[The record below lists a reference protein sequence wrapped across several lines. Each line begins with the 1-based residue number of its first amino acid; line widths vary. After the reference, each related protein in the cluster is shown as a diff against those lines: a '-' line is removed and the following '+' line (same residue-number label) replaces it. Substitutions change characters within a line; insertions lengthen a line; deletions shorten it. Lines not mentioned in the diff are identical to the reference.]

1 MPHFG
6 YMIIY
11 ERKGLRGASELIE
24 IHNRKIA
31 GIPCLQ
37 VEGQSKQSPV
47 IFFFHGFMS
56 AKEHNLHYAYLLA
69 EKGFNVIL
77 PDAAYHGERSDGS
90 DETVMSTRFWQ
101 IVIRSIEEFGAMK
114 QELVSQGYAAED
126 HIGAAG
132 TSMGGIT
139 TLGAL
144 KRFEWIHTG
153 VSLMG
158 SPAYVGFAKA
168 QIQHF
173 ERNGFKLP
181 MSEEEVDEQLK
192 VLEEYDLSLHPEKL
206 NNRPLMFWHG
216 KADTVVPY
224 EPTYAFFKS
233 IHQSY
238 DKKERLK
245 FITEETEGHKVTR
258 KGLLET
264 VKWFD
269 LHMQS

>member
-1 MPHFG
+1 M
-6 YMIIY
+6 
-11 ERKGLRGASELIE
+11 IE

-31 GIPCLQ
+31 GIPCLHIVSQ
-37 VEGQSKQSPV
+37 QSDQSSV

-69 EKGFNVIL
+69 EKGFDVVL

-101 IVIRSIEEFGAMK
+101 IVVRSIEEFGAMK
-114 QELVSQGYAAED
+114 EALSDEGYAE
-126 HIGAAG
+126 HTLIGAAG

-144 KRFEWIHTG
+144 KRYEWIHTAA
-153 VSLMG
+153 SLMG
-158 SPAYVGFAKA
+158 SPAYVAFAKA

-173 ERNGFKLP
+173 EKNGFKLP
-181 MSEEEVDEQLK
+181 MSEEEVNDQLK
-192 VLEEYDLSLHPEKL
+192 VLEAYDLSLHPEKL

-224 EPTYAFFKS
+224 EPTYAFFKA
-233 IHQSY
+233 IHQLY
-238 DKKERLK
+238 DKKDHLR
-245 FITEETEGHKVTR
+245 FISEETEGHKVTR

-269 LHMQS
+269 HHMKS

>member
-1 MPHFG
+1 M
-6 YMIIY
+6 
-11 ERKGLRGASELIE
+11 IE
-24 IHNRKIA
+24 IHNRRIA
-31 GIPCLQ
+31 GIPCLHVAKQ
-37 VEGQSKQSPV
+37 QSDHSSV

-69 EKGFNVIL
+69 EKGFDVIL

-101 IVIRSIEEFGAMK
+101 IVVRSIEEFSAMK
-114 QELVSQGYAAED
+114 KALSDEGYAND
-126 HIGAAG
+126 TRIGAAG

-144 KRFEWIHTG
+144 KKYEWIHTA

-181 MSEEEVDEQLK
+181 MSEEEVNEQLK
-192 VLEEYDLSLHPEKL
+192 VLEAYDLSLHPEKL

-224 EPTYAFFKS
+224 EPTYAFFKA
-233 IHQSY
+233 IHQLY
-238 DKKERLK
+238 VKKDHLR
-245 FITEETEGHKVTR
+245 FISEETEGHKVTR

-269 LHMQS
+269 HHMKS

>member
-1 MPHFG
+1 M
-6 YMIIY
+6 
-11 ERKGLRGASELIE
+11 IE
-24 IHNRKIA
+24 IHNKKIA
-31 GIPCLQ
+31 GIPCLH
-37 VEGQSKQSPV
+37 VENSQSEKSPV

-69 EKGFNVIL
+69 EKGFSVIL

-101 IVIRSIEEFGAMK
+101 IVVRSIEEFNAMK
-114 QELVSQGYAAED
+114 LELVNQGYAED
-126 HIGAAG
+126 HHIGAAG

-139 TLGAL
+139 ILGAL
-144 KRFEWIHTG
+144 KRYDWIHTA

-173 ERNGFKLP
+173 EKNGFKLP
-181 MSEEEVDEQLK
+181 MREEEVDEQLR
-192 VLEEYDLSLHPEKL
+192 VLEEYDLSLHPDKL
-206 NNRPLMFWHG
+206 NDRPLLFWHG

-224 EPTYAFFKS
+224 EPTYAFFKA
-233 IHQSY
+233 IHQMY
-238 DKKERLK
+238 DKKDNLR
-245 FITEETEGHKVTR
+245 FISEETEGHKVTR

-269 LHMQS
+269 RHMQS